1 MQQTAT
7 RNTLPG
13 LKEKRYQQKKDII
26 GYLYRMGELSKPEIC
41 RLTNMTTPT
50 ISRIIDE
57 LIEEGW
63 VTDRGQGMSVG
74 GKRPHIFTLNPDA
87 AYALGVDVGREHL
100 KIAIF
105 NLRKEVIGEIKIF
118 RSILEEDKSND
129 EILRYIKEKIDQTLR
144 ELHVDYAKI
153 KVAGFAI
160 PGLIDNSGNAYT
172 YFVYENTN
180 IKQVLEK
187 ILGIPVFIDNDSKT
201 MALAEHTSGAAKEVQ
216 DALCISV
223 SECIGLGMILN
234 SQPYTG
240 YKGMAGEF
248 GHIRISGLDDQ
259 CYCGKTGCLET
270 VASGRAIVKSARK
283 AIQNGTKTL
292 ISHFAE
298 NGEITLN
305 AIIRAA
311 QQDDIF
317 AIDLLQKAGEKI
329 GEGLST
335 LIHLFNP
342 QLLVVGGE
350 MAESGDLLIAPIQ
363 QTLNKYTLTR
373 LKNQCE
379 IRLSNLHAHST
390 ILGTLMIVMKN
401 LYYDANHEFSLY

>member
-129 EILRYIKEKIDQTLR
+129 EILRYIKEKI
-144 ELHVDYAKI
+144 
-153 KVAGFAI
+153 
-160 PGLIDNSGNAYT
+160 
-172 YFVYENTN
+172 
-180 IKQVLEK
+180 
-187 ILGIPVFIDNDSKT
+187 
-201 MALAEHTSGAAKEVQ
+201 
-216 DALCISV
+216 
-223 SECIGLGMILN
+223 
-234 SQPYTG
+234 
-240 YKGMAGEF
+240 
-248 GHIRISGLDDQ
+248 
-259 CYCGKTGCLET
+259 
-270 VASGRAIVKSARK
+270 
-283 AIQNGTKTL
+283 
-292 ISHFAE
+292 
-298 NGEITLN
+298 
-305 AIIRAA
+305 
-311 QQDDIF
+311 
-317 AIDLLQKAGEKI
+317 
-329 GEGLST
+329 
-335 LIHLFNP
+335 
-342 QLLVVGGE
+342 
-350 MAESGDLLIAPIQ
+350 
-363 QTLNKYTLTR
+363 
-373 LKNQCE
+373 
-379 IRLSNLHAHST
+379 
-390 ILGTLMIVMKN
+390 
-401 LYYDANHEFSLY
+401 